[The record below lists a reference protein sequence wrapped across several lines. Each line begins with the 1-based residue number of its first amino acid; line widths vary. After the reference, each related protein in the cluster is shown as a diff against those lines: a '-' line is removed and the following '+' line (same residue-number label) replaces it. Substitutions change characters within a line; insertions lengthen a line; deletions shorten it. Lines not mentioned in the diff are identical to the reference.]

1 MRVVSSRVRIPV
13 PRITYDP
20 IELMYEESQEIFH
33 LGVYGLSV
41 QPPFNRMLAL
51 FLQHNLIFLCGGRD
65 FDGYNI
71 KNDTF
76 YYSITDDA
84 KEGPTELTARIEA
97 RPKYSANKFQKVASM
112 ISRRYGH
119 MGIYIQ
125 KLKGVLVFGGI
136 NDKEEIVNSCERYGV
151 LDSKLDIMQM
161 SGKSWVG

>member
-1 MRVVSSRVRIPV
+1 MAGCSKAISSRVRIPV

-51 FLQHNLIFLCGGRD
+51 WLQSNIIMLSGGRD

-71 KNDTF
+71 KNEAFF
-76 YYSITDDA
+76 YTIAEEGKVGQTEMTVRTD
-84 KEGPTELTARIEA
+84 A
-97 RPKYSANKFQKVASM
+97 RPKYSANKFQKIASM
-112 ISRRYGH
+112 TSRRYGH

-125 KLKGVLVFGGI
+125 KLKSVLVFGGI
-136 NDKEEIVNSCERYGV
+136 NEKEEILRTC
-151 LDSKLDIMQM
+151 
-161 SGKSWVG
+161 

>member
-1 MRVVSSRVRIPV
+1 MAGCAKAVSSRVRIPV

-51 FLQHNLIFLCGGRD
+51 WLQSNIIMLSGGRD

-71 KNDTF
+71 KNEAF
-76 YYSITDDA
+76 YYSIVEEGKEGQAELTVRTDA
-84 KEGPTELTARIEA
+84 KS
-97 RPKYSANKFQKVASM
+97 KYSSNKFQKIASM
-112 ISRRYGH
+112 TSRRYGH

-125 KLKGVLVFGGI
+125 KLKSVLVFGGI
-136 NDKEEIVNSCERYGV
+136 NDKEEIVKSCERYGV
-151 LDSKLDIMQM
+151 LDSTFLLI
-161 SGKSWVG
+161 